1 MKGRLL
7 LSKPVGVGL
16 LYVICACAVSNL
28 AAQLAPEADA
38 ASAAVTGELVV
49 VASPNAEVYWDGEL
63 LGRADAQGELTT
75 KSKLGAHALK
85 VTLATKK
92 DFEQR
97 VTLVASQATNIQA
110 RLGDDGLSAGTVR
123 DNLKDGLKYVW
134 IPPGTFMM
142 GCSPQDKECFD
153 NEKPSHHVSISKGF
167 WLGEADVTVGAYKRF
182 AAATGRQMPPELI
195 DSGGTRQNPG
205 WGDEAMPIVDVTWD
219 DAQAYCGWVGGR
231 LPTEAEWEYAAR
243 AGSTAPRYGALDE
256 IAWYVDNSGQ
266 QHFDSARIYEEDT
279 RNMVDGGEEYKKSV
293 NANGNRIHPVGL
305 KRPNQFGLYDMLG
318 NVWEWVNDR
327 YDEKYYQSSPSQ
339 DPAGP
344 TSGTL
349 RVARGGGWA
358 NIPRLIRV
366 SKRGGA
372 DPGNRFGYGFRC
384 GGEVFAPS
392 SSTSSPQVA
401 TRVAPSD
408 NDTLMRKGIE
418 AFRKGDYAQAL
429 PSFRQVTAADPNN
442 ILAFNLAGNCS
453 LNLKDYPSA
462 IDSFQH
468 ALQLNPDEWHN
479 LGVRNHL
486 KT

>member
-1 MKGRLL
+1 
-7 LSKPVGVGL
+7 
-16 LYVICACAVSNL
+16 
-28 AAQLAPEADA
+28 
-38 ASAAVTGELVV
+38 
-49 VASPNAEVYWDGEL
+49 
-63 LGRADAQGELTT
+63 
-75 KSKLGAHALK
+75 
-85 VTLATKK
+85 
-92 DFEQR
+92 
-97 VTLVASQATNIQA
+97 
-110 RLGDDGLSAGTVR
+110 
-123 DNLKDGLKYVW
+123 
-134 IPPGTFMM
+134 
-142 GCSPQDKECFD
+142 
-153 NEKPSHHVSISKGF
+153 
-167 WLGEADVTVGAYKRF
+167 
-182 AAATGRQMPPELI
+182 MPPELI
-195 DSGGTRQNPG
+195 DFGGTRQNPG
-205 WGDEAMPIVDVTWD
+205 WIDEAMPIVDVAWD

-279 RNMVDGGEEYKKSV
+279 RNMVDGGKEYEKRV

-318 NVWEWVNDR
+318 NVWEWLNDW

-349 RVARGGGWA
+349 RVSRGGGWA

-401 TRVAPSD
+401 TQVAPSD

-429 PSFRQVTAADPNN
+429 PSFRQVTAADPNS
-442 ILAFNLAGNCS
+442 IVAFNLAGNCS

-479 LGVRNHL
+479 WGGLIHAYTLAGMAQERDALRKHIVDLGHEGKLPADFNYVFETYEIGDKRVVVSEFLRIQGYYGERYRFNVFNRDGKALYCVTLESDALEQPKWAKLHPKEAAAGEREFSLDGYARDSHSIYGYYNGEPPYQQVREEVEQILTGKRKATSRTTFATPQAIPGAPN
-486 KT
+486 